1 MLNVKVMRFLWGSNE
16 QIYVT
21 SQGRRQAVA
30 WGGEVLCACVGGGGL

>member
-1 MLNVKVMRFLWGSNE
+1 MLNAKVMRFLKGLNE

-21 SQGRRQAVA
+21 CQGRRQAAA